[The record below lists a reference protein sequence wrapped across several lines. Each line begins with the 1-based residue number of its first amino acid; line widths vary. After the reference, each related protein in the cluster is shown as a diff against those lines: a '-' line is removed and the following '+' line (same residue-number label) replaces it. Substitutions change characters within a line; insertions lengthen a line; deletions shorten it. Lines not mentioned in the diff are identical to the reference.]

1 MRQDQERGKGY
12 EYFAEHLAHR
22 LDLVPKA
29 RNVVH
34 LVLSSEYITDLA
46 LVLQLFACPKAAHTE
61 LRAIQVV
68 SLKNVAIFQVQ
79 YSVTRLEADPS
90 VCVY

>member
-34 LVLSSEYITDLA
+34 LVLSSEYIADLD
-46 LVLQLFACPKAAHTE
+46 LVLQLFAYSKAAHTGF
-61 LRAIQVV
+61 RAIQVV
-68 SLKNVAIFQVQ
+68 SLKDGAIFQDQ
-79 YSVTRLEADPS
+79 YSVNRLEAGPS
-90 VCVY
+90 VCAY